1 MMQGFEFPVVYR
13 VNSKQNMWNYKIIN
27 NMKKLKTMMLLMAV
41 ALTTV
46 SLQSCDTDDDDYV
59 DFNLA
64 TVTLKA
70 PQAEG
75 GKWFMQLDDDN
86 IIYANNIASHPYENK
101 ELRAYIRYNDMEKI
115 GESSKVP
122 GEYTADILTIDTILT
137 KKMSPLVEVLP
148 TASETDDANAETY
161 GDDPVEIVN
170 SWETVAEDG
179 YMNIRFRTRFGYNGK
194 HRVSLV
200 HRTDVNEPYL
210 VEFYHDANG
219 DTNGQVNDGIVAFKL
234 DDVFNEG
241 DEPIEITLRWKSY
254 SGVKTA
260 KFKYRPRKD

>member
-1 MMQGFEFPVVYR
+1 
-13 VNSKQNMWNYKIIN
+13 
-27 NMKKLKTMMLLMAV
+27 MKKLKTMMLLMVV

-59 DFNLA
+59 NFNLA

-75 GKWFMQLDDDN
+75 GKWYMQLDDDN
-86 IIYANNIASHPYENK
+86 IIYANNIASHPYDKK
-101 ELRAYIRYNDMEKI
+101 ELRAYIRYRNLERI
-115 GESSKVP
+115 ATSSKHP
-122 GEYTADILTIDTILT
+122 YENTADIFTIDTILT
-137 KKMSPLVEVLP
+137 KKMSPLIKELP
-148 TASETDDANAETY
+148 TSSEQDDINAEEY
-161 GDDPVEIVN
+161 GDDPVEVVN

-200 HRTDVNEPYL
+200 HRTDANEPYV

-219 DTNGQVNDGIVAFKL
+219 DTNGQVADGMVAFKL
-234 DDVFNEG
+234 DDVFNMG
-241 DEPIEITLRWKSY
+241 TEPIDITLKWKSY
-254 SGVKTA
+254 SGEKTA